1 MEVEGGLT
9 GLGLGILRY
18 WDETA
23 LPEIGGM
30 ERKAMAFDDP
40 KRAQTRLMVSA
51 LLVAIFTA
59 VCTVFYLK
67 YIIVA
72 QQVTNAAVAEM
83 TDLPWSTTV
92 TPLVKVLL
100 LTGAAL
106 GVSVLGFILIFW
118 YLAAKAEKCQE
129 IERER
134 EVRRLR
140 RRYD

>member
-1 MEVEGGLT
+1 M
-9 GLGLGILRY
+9 
-18 WDETA
+18 
-23 LPEIGGM
+23 
-30 ERKAMAFDDP
+30 KAMAFDDP

-59 VCTVFYLK
+59 V